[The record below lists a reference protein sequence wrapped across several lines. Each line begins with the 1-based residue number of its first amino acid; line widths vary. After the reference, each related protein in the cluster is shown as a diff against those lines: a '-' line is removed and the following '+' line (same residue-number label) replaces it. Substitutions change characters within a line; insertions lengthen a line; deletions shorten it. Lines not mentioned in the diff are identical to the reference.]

1 MAYKK
6 LKRSA
11 TNKIFGGVCGGLG
24 QYFEIDPVIFR
35 IIFLVLLFLAGGG
48 FLLYVLL
55 WILVP
60 LENVTNTNKAYSTPP
75 PRPNFSN
82 ASDDIHYEEMDNY
95 NSNSNKKNSE
105 DLKKKDDNKPAY
117 VGALIMIII
126 GALLLF
132 NNLIGWFNMREW
144 WPILLIAFGIFL
156 LITTVNKG
164 DDNDK
169 DKKSKKNDFNP
180 NDMKNDH
187 LNNNNDDN
195 NDNTNI

>member
-35 IIFLVLLFLAGGG
+35 IIFLVLLFFAGGG
-48 FLLYVLL
+48 LLLYVLL

-60 LENVTNTNKAYSTPP
+60 LENITNNHQAYTTPP
-75 PRPNFSN
+75 PRPNFN
-82 ASDDIHYEEMDNY
+82 KATDIHYEEMDNDSV
-95 NSNSNKKNSE
+95 NSNSENSE
-105 DLKKKDDNKPAY
+105 NVKKKDKDKPAI
-117 VGALIMIII
+117 VGAFVMIII

-132 NNLIGWFNMREW
+132 NNLVGWFHFKEW
-144 WPILLIAFGIFL
+144 WPLLIIAFGIFL